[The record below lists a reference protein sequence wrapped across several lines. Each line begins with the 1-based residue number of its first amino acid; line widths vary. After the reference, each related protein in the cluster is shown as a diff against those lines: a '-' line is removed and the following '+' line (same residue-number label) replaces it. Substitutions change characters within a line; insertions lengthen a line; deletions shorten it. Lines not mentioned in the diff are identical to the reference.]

1 MKPFIISET
10 GKLES
15 VILHRPG
22 PEVENMS
29 PAHAQ
34 RALYS
39 DILNLSVAG
48 REYDQLESLLQR
60 FADTYQVKELLHR
73 ILEDEAVRRELV
85 TDVCRSAGVPG
96 IIPDLLGHGPAE
108 LASMLIEGV
117 PQKKDTLTRFLS
129 PVEYALP
136 PLHNFF
142 FTRDACICLHDRI
155 LIGKMAN
162 PVRERESRIME
173 AIFNHHPEL
182 RSETINPVD
191 CNTCEPG
198 ISIEGGDVLVISP
211 EITLI
216 GTGPRTSSQGIDF
229 ILDRLREKPG
239 PQHILVQELPHSPE
253 SFIHL
258 DMAFTML
265 SEDQCLVYEPLI
277 MKPDRHRTVHIR
289 IEEGRVVEIG
299 IVKNIP
305 ETLASLGMELEPV
318 FCGGKHDPIIQEREQ
333 WHSGTNFFA
342 LAPGKLI
349 SYERNVYTLEA
360 MNRAG
365 YEILKAADVL
375 SGKKDPQAYPR
386 FVITIEGA
394 ELARG
399 GGGPRCMTLPV
410 VRSPIQP
417 V

>member
-1 MKPFIISET
+1 MKPYITSET

-22 PEVENMS
+22 HEVENMS
-29 PAHAQ
+29 PSNAQ

-48 REYDQLESLLQR
+48 REYGQLEGILQR
-60 FADTYQVKELLHR
+60 FAATWQARDLLTR
-73 ILEDEAVRRELV
+73 VLEEEAVRRELV
-85 TDVCRSAGVPG
+85 SRVCLNAEVPG
-96 IIPDLLGHGPAE
+96 IIPDLLGLGAPE
-108 LASMLIEGV
+108 LAARLIEGV
-117 PQKKDTLTRFLS
+117 PLKKDTLTRFLG

-142 FTRDACICLHDRI
+142 FTRDASICLHDRV

-162 PVRERESRIME
+162 PVRERESLIME
-173 AIFNHHPEL
+173 AIFNHHPEF
-182 RSETINPVD
+182 RCETINPVD
-191 CNTCEPG
+191 CNYCEPG
-198 ISIEGGDVLVISP
+198 ISIEGGDVLVAGP
-211 EITLI
+211 GITLI
-216 GTGPRTSSQGIDF
+216 GKGPRTSSQGIDF
-229 ILDRLREKPG
+229 ILDRLRERPD
-239 PQHILVQELPHSPE
+239 PHHVIVQELPDSPE

-258 DMAFTML
+258 DMAFTLL
-265 SEDQCLVYEPLI
+265 SGEHCLVYEPLI
-277 MKPDRHRTVHIR
+277 MEPGRYRTVHIR
-289 IEEGRVVEIG
+289 IEEQQVADIR

-305 ETLASLGMELEPV
+305 ETLAGLGMELEPV
-318 FCGGKHDPIIQEREQ
+318 FCGGSHDRLIQEREQ

-342 LAPGKLI
+342 VAPGKLI

-360 MNRAG
+360 MNRKG

-375 SGKKDPQAYPR
+375 SGAKDPDAYSR
-386 FVITIEGA
+386 WVITVEGA

-410 VRSPIQP
+410 VRAE
-417 V
+417 